1 MPLLDTER
9 NIVTPVAGTTR
20 DSILSRYNKFGM
32 DFYLIDTAGLR
43 KKAKVTED
51 LEFYSVLRSIRS
63 IESSDVC
70 ILMLDATA
78 GIEAQD
84 LNIFNLVVRNKK
96 GCVIVVNKW
105 DLIEKESNTMKEFAE
120 AIRRRI
126 APFSDVPIVFTSV
139 PNKQRILD
147 VLQTAMRVYYSRIRK
162 IPTSALNEYLLP
174 IIEET
179 PPPSTKG
186 KYIRIKYVTQLA
198 SPTPSFAFFVNL
210 PQYIKE
216 GTAVFWRIRS
226 ANDGTSR
233 ECRSRSFSAR
243 NKAGIFTNDTVRI
256 HEKNQF
262 AYWQFAA
269 RPVRWPPRCL
279 YGTIRRSAAK
289 AKADSRPEFISY
301 PTREAGE
308 TGDPANAPHYVS
320 LAGKWRAIVSTTRQG
335 GEPGF
340 YKPAFTSTAWQ
351 EVDVPNTSVVQGLSP
366 LEALTPPQLPAEIPL
381 VQYRAV
387 IDVPYLW
394 LDRDM
399 FIHVEG
405 VGGAYTVYVND
416 RRIGYSD
423 DSRTPTEFPISEAV
437 TDGVNTIGIEVYGYS
452 TGNWMETLLPQLQ
465 PGSLGGVYVYSQP
478 KLRIE
483 DFVIRTQ
490 SDTTKVH
497 GWVDFAVVMSN
508 SYRSAEK
515 ITFGY
520 DIYSPTGKS
529 AYLQPDRYG
538 DSRQQHRYAGLPRS
552 ARKYL
557 EKHGLVARPAEPV
570 QTDALHPAGRP
581 DHRIHSVEIRV
592 QSRGTAR
599 RRTVD
604 QR

>member
-1 MPLLDTER
+1 M
-9 NIVTPVAGTTR
+9 I
-20 DSILSRYNKFGM
+20 
-32 DFYLIDTAGLR
+32 
-43 KKAKVTED
+43 
-51 LEFYSVLRSIRS
+51 
-63 IESSDVC
+63 
-70 ILMLDATA
+70 
-78 GIEAQD
+78 
-84 LNIFNLVVRNKK
+84 
-96 GCVIVVNKW
+96 
-105 DLIEKESNTMKEFAE
+105 
-120 AIRRRI
+120 
-126 APFSDVPIVFTSV
+126 
-139 PNKQRILD
+139 
-147 VLQTAMRVYYSRIRK
+147 
-162 IPTSALNEYLLP
+162 
-174 IIEET
+174 
-179 PPPSTKG
+179 
-186 KYIRIKYVTQLA
+186 
-198 SPTPSFAFFVNL
+198 SFAFMKKSVCLLAVCCAACSLAAQVPVWNN
-210 PQYIKE
+210 PSVGGE
-216 GTAVFWRIRS
+216 G
-226 ANDGTSR
+226 
-233 ECRSRSFSAR
+233 
-243 NKAGIFTNDTVRI
+243 
-256 HEKNQF
+256 
-262 AYWQFAA
+262 
-269 RPVRWPPRCL
+269 
-279 YGTIRRSAAK
+279 
-289 AKADSRPEFISY
+289 KADSRPEFISY

-520 DIYSPTGKS
+520 DIYSPTGKLLTYNLIDTEIPGNSTDTLACREVLENIWKSTAWSPERPSLYKLMLYTRRDGRITEYIPSKFGFNHAELRDGELWINDKKAELS
-529 AYLQPDRYG
+529 AVDYDAAADAAATERQLKILKNQRVNTLCVSYPQPHWFYELCDRIGFYVIDQANINAG
-538 DSRQQHRYAGLPRS
+538 FRKDDRNVGGSVANDPAFLPQFIDRVAGMQGRSKNYTSVIALSMGGMSGNGYNMYKAYQWLKGADSLHHVTYRDVQGEWNSDFPFPQVRDAKTLLDAAPAPAARS
-552 ARKYL
+552 KTAVKP
-557 EKHGLVARPAEPV
+557 KSA
-570 QTDALHPAGRP
+570 
-581 DHRIHSVEIRV
+581 
-592 QSRGTAR
+592 AR
-599 RRTVD
+599 R
-604 QR
+604 